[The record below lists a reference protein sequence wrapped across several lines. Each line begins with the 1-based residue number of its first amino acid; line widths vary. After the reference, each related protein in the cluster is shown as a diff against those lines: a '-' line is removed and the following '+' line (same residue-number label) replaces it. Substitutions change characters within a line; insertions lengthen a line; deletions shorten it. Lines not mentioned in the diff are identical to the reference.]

1 MVKKLY
7 ANYFT
12 WTRDDAQFDV
22 RAGATE
28 NILTLF
34 FQPTGVIGGTS
45 FDEGSMMPTS
55 GLFVGMIIF
64 VTTNTNTVSTIT
76 FKVQAR
82 EPGSGDWKIL
92 GFIDIP
98 PGEIGCFYSDPDT
111 SDFTREYAEYS
122 MLKVSTEGSGGSTSK
137 KIDKVT
143 VMIGLETEVGRTS
156 L

>member
-1 MVKKLY
+1 MVRKLY
-7 ANYFT
+7 ANYFL
-12 WTRDDAQFDV
+12 WTRDDLQYDV

-28 NILTLF
+28 SILTLF
-34 FQPTGVIGGTS
+34 NQPTGAAGGTS

-64 VTTNTNTVSTIT
+64 VTTNTNNLSTIT

-82 EPGSGDWKIL
+82 EPGSGSWKIL
-92 GFIDIP
+92 GFVDIP
-98 PGEIGCFYSDPDT
+98 PGEVGCFYSDPDT

-122 MLKVSTEGSGGSTSK
+122 MLKISTEGSGGSSTK
-137 KIDKVT
+137 NIDKVT
-143 VMIGLETEVGRTS
+143 VMIGLEAEVGRTS